1 MNHKRQTKIMNQ
13 IIASTIFKHL
23 KLFIKSSMDEFHGY
37 NNEILLQIIIFIQMS
52 LEIKIEKISGKT

>member
-1 MNHKRQTKIMNQ
+1 MNQ
-13 IIASTIFKHL
+13 IIASTIFEHL